1 MKQTEFKF
9 KSPTAEQT
17 NKMFE
22 ILRTIKHPLRV
33 NILNL
38 ISERENSLT
47 VSQIQVKLR
56 MGQSE
61 VSQQMAKLRKAGVVT
76 TVRSGKQIFYSVD
89 YKIFELVRIAISHLT
104 NKIDD
109 KH

>member
-1 MKQTEFKF
+1 MKQELKF
-9 KSPTAEQT
+9 TCITAEKT

-22 ILRTIKHPLRV
+22 ILRIIKHPLRV
-33 NILNL
+33 TILNL

-47 VSQIQVKLR
+47 VSQIQVKLK

-61 VSQQMAKLRKAGVVT
+61 VSQQMAKLRKAGLVT

-89 YKIFELVRIAISHLT
+89 YSMFDDIRISLSALT
-104 NKIDD
+104 NR
-109 KH
+109 